1 MLLVVVPSRGGHGN
15 KQGPAEIHAGEA
27 KPDPSGSTPPPPPP
41 HPRLPQVLGLR
52 ASHSEMLSP
61 ETYLHIFFNSFIFSG
76 FSWGSPEVVSSST
89 NSESFLSI
97 SKNASWFY

>member
-27 KPDPSGSTPPPPPP
+27 KPDPSGSPP
-41 HPRLPQVLGLR
+41 PRLPQVLGLR

-97 SKNASWFY
+97 SRNASWFY